1 MPRLSVLS
9 SGLLLTLLL
18 VALCN
23 VAAVPARL
31 SHLASPSTD
40 DAVDTALIES
50 SARSFKACNL
60 GDARCTSYQAF
71 GFCCPAG
78 SSLSASR
85 EGPNRY
91 VGKCT
96 ADQPG
101 NKAKCAKKPKSNYKP
116 PRFPACKKGNA
127 SCRDNKYGEKVVLGG
142 WCCPG
147 GSDLESKGYDIDA
160 GKMIGPITCIGRR
173 FRCAPDESD
182 DEDDD
187 E

>member
-1 MPRLSVLS
+1 M
-9 SGLLLTLLL
+9 
-18 VALCN
+18 
-23 VAAVPARL
+23 
-31 SHLASPSTD
+31 
-40 DAVDTALIES
+40 
-50 SARSFKACNL
+50 
-60 GDARCTSYQAF
+60 
-71 GFCCPAG
+71 
-78 SSLSASR
+78 
-85 EGPNRY
+85 
-91 VGKCT
+91 GKCT

-147 GSDLESKGYDIDA
+147 GSDLESKGYDIDE
-160 GKMIGPITCIGRR
+160 GKMIGPITCHGRR
-173 FRCAPDESD
+173 FRCASEE